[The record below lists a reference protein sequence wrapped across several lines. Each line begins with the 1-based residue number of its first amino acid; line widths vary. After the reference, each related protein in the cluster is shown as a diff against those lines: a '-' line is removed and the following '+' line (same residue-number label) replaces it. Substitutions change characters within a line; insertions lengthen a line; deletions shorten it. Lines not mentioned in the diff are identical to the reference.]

1 MYSEELIQ
9 KAKECLADT
18 FVMYMKAHAYHWN
31 VVGSN
36 FPQYHEFLGNLYE
49 ELHNAVDP
57 LAEQI
62 RTLDSFAPFSLSRMI
77 ELSSIR
83 EDTKVADIEDIF
95 ANLIIANDITMNS
108 IKETYDMA
116 EKEQAFAYSNFLQ
129 DRLTAHAKHAW
140 MLKSIATKK

>member
-83 EDTKVADIEDIF
+83 EDTKVADIENIF